1 MKSTERRHH
10 TRRHSDNSQVYLY
23 APGESTQHCKVRD
36 ISSAG
41 LFIET
46 DITLLLLQPV
56 ELAFTCSYTHHIV
69 KIYRRSA
76 YVARASEDGVALLL
90 FDRRH
95 SYPVLQHTAGNFL

>member
-10 TRRHSDNSQVYLY
+10 TRRHSDKTHVYLY
-23 APGESTQHCKVRD
+23 APGERTKHYKVRD
-36 ISSAG
+36 ISSSG

-46 DITLLLLQPV
+46 DTPLLLLQPV
-56 ELAFTCSYTHHIV
+56 ELAFTCLYTHHLI

-90 FDRRH
+90 FDRRL
-95 SYPVLQHTAGNFL
+95 SRPVSPCTAGNF